1 MILHEHVKKIEHNL
15 VAFVSVEDAAK
26 FLGICKSTAYDA
38 AHEGQL
44 CDGVPVVK
52 VGRRYLVATKHLRRI
67 AGIDEAKVEE
77 MLHGRTLLE
86 KRSS

>member
-1 MILHEHVKKIEHNL
+1 MILHEYVKKIEHNL
-15 VAFVSVEDAAK
+15 VAFVSVKDAANY
-26 FLGICKSTAYDA
+26 LGICPSTAYDA

-67 AGIDEAKVEE
+67 AGIDEAKVEM
-77 MLHGRTLLE
+77 MLHGRPLLE
-86 KRSS
+86 KRCS

>member
-1 MILHEHVKKIEHNL
+1 MIVFEHVKKIEQNL
-15 VAFVSVEDAAK
+15 VAFVSIDEAAK
-26 FLGICKSTAYDA
+26 YLGIAKSTAYDA

-67 AGIDEAKVEE
+67 AGIDEAAVEE
-77 MLHGRTLLE
+77 FLSE
-86 KRSS
+86 KPV